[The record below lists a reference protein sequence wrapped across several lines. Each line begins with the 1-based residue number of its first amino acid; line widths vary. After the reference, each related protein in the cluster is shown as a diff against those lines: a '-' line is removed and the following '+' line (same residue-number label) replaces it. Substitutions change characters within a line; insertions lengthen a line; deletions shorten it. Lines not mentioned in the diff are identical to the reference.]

1 MTPVGLISNPASG
14 HNRDQ
19 FELIRARIERTP
31 GIHHVITDSIA
42 QIPSAL
48 SALASQ
54 DIGVLA
60 INGGDGTCSA
70 ILGEMLESDTFENL
84 PLIAILPGGTA
95 NMNAG
100 DIGVSGS
107 LLKATDRFCSWL
119 SSGQSA
125 EIERASRS
133 LLRVQMA
140 ADPIPRYGMF
150 LGAGAVIQ
158 GTDYAHK
165 EIHSRGL
172 RDDFS
177 LALGV
182 LRTIW
187 GLSRNDPA
195 FRVNTPVELAINSGE
210 TKHHNMLILAMST
223 LHRLAFGMQPFWG
236 EGEGNMRVTLIE
248 QDCSRFVRTFVSI
261 LRGKPNANAIP
272 AEGFFS
278 HNAQSLV
285 LDIEGKLNLDGEILE
300 SGGLVEISASPALEF
315 LKL

>member
-1 MTPVGLISNPASG
+1 MTPVGLISNPGSG

-19 FELIRARIERTP
+19 FDLIRARIERTP
-31 GIHHVITDSIA
+31 DIHHVITDSIA
-42 QIPSAL
+42 QIPAAL
-48 SALASQ
+48 SQLASL

-70 ILGEMLESDTFENL
+70 ILGEMLESNIFENL

-107 LLKATDRFCSWL
+107 LAKATDRFCNWCEN
-119 SSGQSA
+119 GQSA
-125 EIERASRS
+125 DIERASRS
-133 LLRVQMA
+133 LLRVQIA

-195 FRVNTPVELAINSGE
+195 FRVNTPIEMAIDSGG
-210 TKHHNMLILAMST
+210 TQHHNMLILAMST
-223 LHRLAFGMQPFWG
+223 LHRLAFGMRPFWG
-236 EGEGNMRVTLIE
+236 KGEGNMRITVIE
-248 QDCSRFVRTFVSI
+248 HDCSRFVRTFISI
-261 LRGKPNANAIP
+261 LRGKPSANAVTT
-272 AEGFFS
+272 EGFYS
-278 HNAQSLV
+278 YNAQSLSV
-285 LDIEGKLNLDGEILE
+285 DMEGKLNLDGEILE
-300 SGGLVEISASPALEF
+300 ASGPVEISASPVFEF

>member
-1 MTPVGLISNPASG
+1 MPVGLISNPGSG

-19 FELIRARIERTP
+19 FEHIRARIERAT
-31 GIHHVITDSIA
+31 GIHHVITDNTA

-48 SALASQ
+48 KALAAQ
-54 DIGVLA
+54 GVGVLA

-70 ILGEMLESDTFENL
+70 ILGELLESNIFETL
-84 PLIAILPGGTA
+84 PLIAVLPGGTA

-100 DIGVSGS
+100 DIGIGGS
-107 LLKATDRFCSWL
+107 LTKATDQFCHWCEN
-119 SSGQSA
+119 GQDA
-125 EIERASRS
+125 GAKRASRS
-133 LLRVQMA
+133 LLRVQLA
-140 ADPIPRYGMF
+140 TDPTPRYGMF

-182 LRTIW
+182 LRTLW

-195 FRVNTPVELAINSGE
+195 FRENTPVDLAIDSGNPV
-210 TKHHNMLILAMST
+210 HHNMLILAIST

-236 EGEGNMRVTLIE
+236 DGEGNMRITIVE

-261 LRGKPNANAIP
+261 LRGRPNSNAVP

-278 HNAQSLV
+278 YNARSV
-285 LDIEGKLNLDGEILE
+285 TLDIAGKLNLDGEIFTAN
-300 SGGLVEISASPALEF
+300 GPIAISASKSLEF

>member
-19 FELIRARIERTP
+19 FELIRARIERAP
-31 GIHHVITDSIA
+31 GLHHVITNDIA

-48 SALASQ
+48 SELASQ
-54 DIGVLA
+54 GIGVLA

-70 ILGEMLESDTFENL
+70 ILGEMLESNIFETL
-84 PLIAILPGGTA
+84 PVIAILPGGTA

-107 LLKATDRFCSWL
+107 LLKATDRFCSWFQ
-119 SSGQSA
+119 SGQSA
-125 EIERASRS
+125 DIERASRS
-133 LLRVQMA
+133 LLRVQIED
-140 ADPIPRYGMF
+140 DPLPRYGMF

-187 GLSRNDPA
+187 GISRNDAA
-195 FRVNTPVELAINSGE
+195 FRVNTPVELAINSGD
-210 TKHHNMLILAMST
+210 TQHHNMLILAMST

-236 EGEGNMRVTLIE
+236 QGEGNMRVTIVE
-248 QDCSRFVRTFVSI
+248 QNCSRFVRTFVSI
-261 LRGKPNANAIP
+261 LRGKPNANAVP
-272 AEGFFS
+272 KEGFFS
-278 HNAQSLV
+278 YNAQSLIV
-285 LDIEGKLNLDGEILE
+285 DMEGKLNLDGEILE
-300 SGGLVEISASPALEF
+300 AAGSVEISASPALEF

>member
-1 MTPVGLISNPASG
+1 MPVGLISNPGSG

-19 FELIRARIERTP
+19 FEHIRARIERAP
-31 GIHHVITDSIA
+31 GIHHVITENTA

-48 SALASQ
+48 TALAAQ
-54 DIGVLA
+54 GVGVLA

-70 ILGEMLESDTFENL
+70 ILGEMLESNIFETL

-100 DIGVSGS
+100 DIGISGS
-107 LLKATDRFCSWL
+107 LTKATDRFCRWCEN
-119 SSGQSA
+119 GQDTSA
-125 EIERASRS
+125 ERASRS
-133 LLRVQMA
+133 LLRVQLATEPA
-140 ADPIPRYGMF
+140 ARYGMF

-195 FRVNTPVELAINSGE
+195 FRKNTSVEMAIDSRDP
-210 TKHHNMLILAMST
+210 KHHNMLILAVST

-236 EGEGNMRVTLIE
+236 EGEGNMRITIVE

-261 LRGKPNANAIP
+261 LRGRPNSNAVP

-278 HNAQSLV
+278 YNAHSV
-285 LDIEGKLNLDGEILE
+285 RLDIAGKLNLDGEILTAN
-300 SGGLVEISASPALEF
+300 GPVEISASKVLEF
-315 LKL
+315 LRL